1 MADNEGMDENPE
13 GSYFSNNGCD
23 RLLRA
28 VVNCSKLVQ
37 KMAILLPVHFLNMYT
52 LLHKEKSAQHSIAQ
66 HKETIYQMQ
75 KCAVHRYKED
85 GKDDENE

>member
-1 MADNEGMDENPE
+1 
-13 GSYFSNNGCD
+13 
-23 RLLRA
+23 
-28 VVNCSKLVQ
+28 
-37 KMAILLPVHFLNMYT
+37 MAILLPVHFLNMYT